1 MNKFYKIKLIS
12 LVLIISFS
20 VLLIAITPFF
30 SINAY
35 KQSSIRLETNKQIE
49 SINNSDEPQLIFCDN
64 ADGLNPFLFE
74 YDLVNI
80 EIVNNGAYGI
90 SITFSEN
97 AMIILNNKASELF
110 EQQLYI
116 FINNMLFSSPSVNQ
130 PYFDNPTT
138 IYGGIENYN
147 QAYNF
152 ANKLIKASK
161 TVQIHQ
167 LNETTNK
174 QLKQYPITLY
184 SIVLAIS
191 ITFLI
196 SNIIVY
202 INYRKRPV

>member
-35 KQSSIRLETNKQIE
+35 KQSSIRLETNKQ
-49 SINNSDEPQLIFCDN
+49 QLIFCDN